1 MGMEQLENKDTEEE
15 EKMGEG
21 RIVTLI
27 GTKLAKEGEEFV
39 FLGPSKKCEE
49 CRLKNACTNLELD
62 RRYKIEKVRNEIKHE
77 CFIHEDGVAVV
88 EVRESSIPVA
98 IDATYAFKNSKFAF
112 EPPNCKASDCGL
124 FDACHPAGLKEGD
137 RCTILEVI
145 GDAASDCKESRVL
158 KMVTLRREGK

>member
-1 MGMEQLENKDTEEE
+1 MEQLGNKDTGGE

-27 GTKLAKEGEEFV
+27 GAKLAKEGEEFI

-77 CFIHEDGVAVV
+77 CFIHEDGALVV
-88 EVRESSIPVA
+88 EVRESSMPVA
-98 IDATYAFKNSKFAF
+98 IDATYAFKNSKFVF
-112 EPPNCKASDCGL
+112 EPPNCKVSDCEL
-124 FDACHPAGLKEGD
+124 FDACHPTGLKEGD
-137 RCTILEVI
+137 RCTILEVV
-145 GDAASDCKESRVL
+145 GEASSGCKEGRVL
-158 KMVTLRREGK
+158 KMVAMRREGK

>member
-1 MGMEQLENKDTEEE
+1 MEQLKAKDTNGV

-21 RIVTLI
+21 GIVTLI

-39 FLGPSKKCEE
+39 FLGLSKKCEE

-62 RRYKIEKVRNEIKHE
+62 RRYTIEKVRNEIKHE
-77 CFIHEDGVAVV
+77 CFIHEDGVSVI

-98 IDATYAFKNSKFAF
+98 IDATYAFKNAKVAF

-137 RCTILEVI
+137 RCTILEVF
-145 GDAASDCKESRVL
+145 GDPPAECKEDRVL
-158 KMVTLRREGK
+158 KMVTMRREGK